1 MRRREHLSRGFRNGD
16 VIDGSGV
23 GQPVIAILEGS
34 VIEREED
41 ALVLMVG
48 GVGYRVHVT
57 KALLQGAPEEE
68 RLRLFTH
75 LVVREDAQV
84 LYGFATK
91 EERILFV
98 KLQNASGV
106 GPKLALQVLSHFS
119 VDELVRAIAEADVK
133 KLSKVQGVGAKTAS
147 RIVLELKGSLENWD
161 LATNASKSG
170 EIGKVGSSRS
180 GPLVDIEEA
189 LFQLG
194 FGEREV
200 APVLAELAPEL
211 AVLGVNEGIRRALQ
225 ALSR

>member
-1 MRRREHLSRGFRNGD
+1 M
-16 VIDGSGV
+16 
-23 GQPVIAILEGS
+23 IAILEGN
-34 VIEREED
+34 VIDREED
-41 ALVLMVG
+41 ALVIMVG
-48 GVGYRVHVT
+48 GVGYRVHAP
-57 KALLQGAPEEE
+57 KSLLLEAPDGEV
-68 RLRLFTH
+68 LRLFTH

-91 EERILFV
+91 EERMLFV

-147 RIVLELKGSLENWD
+147 RIVLELKGSLENWE
-161 LATNASKSG
+161 LVAHSAKSDK
-170 EIGKVGSSRS
+170 IGAAVSPRS

-211 AVLGVNEGIRRALQ
+211 LNLGVNEGIRRALQ
-225 ALSR
+225 ALAR